1 MNSRNPMTTR
11 IPFGAAR
18 PMTYQA
24 GLTIL
29 ELMISMS
36 LGLLLVVGIGTVYV
50 GSNQTY
56 RVQED
61 HARIQ
66 ENGRYTLEAIG
77 RSLRQAGYAD
87 IPISPIATK
96 TSFTGTAISGLDTAC
111 PPTGTKVTDVLTVQY
126 DGIAGEKDCQDG
138 TIAAGEFVQHTYYV
152 DNNVLRC
159 KATRGATAP
168 TPPTAC
174 PAAGTG
180 IQLVPNVE
188 DLQILYGIDTDTP
201 GTPPPE
207 SADQY
212 VAAPTAAQR
221 PQVVSARVCVRIRS
235 DNIGISGTAQRYLN
249 CDGAL
254 GISTGAAA
262 FTTAAD
268 SRLRRTFVATFN
280 LRNRVNTTQ

>member
-1 MNSRNPMTTR
+1 MNSHTPITPRA
-11 IPFGAAR
+11 PFGAATPR
-18 PMTYQA
+18 KHQA
-24 GLTIL
+24 GLTLL

-61 HARIQ
+61 NARIQ
-66 ENGRYTLEAIG
+66 ENGRYALEAIG

-96 TSFTGTAISGLDTAC
+96 ISFTGTAISGLNTAC
-111 PPTGTKVTDVLTVQY
+111 PPTGTKITDVVTVQY

-138 TIAAGEFVQHTYYV
+138 TIAAGEFVQHTFYV

-159 KATRGATAP
+159 NATRAATAP

-174 PAAGTG
+174 LATGTG
-180 IQLVPNVE
+180 AQLVPNVE
-188 DLQILYGIDTDTP
+188 DLQVLYGIDTSGDQ
-201 GTPPPE
+201 

-212 VAAPTAAQR
+212 VAAPTAAQQ
-221 PQVVSARVCVRIRS
+221 PQVVSARVCALIRS
-235 DNIGISGTAQRYLN
+235 DNIGISGTAQSYMN
-249 CDGAL
+249 CGGAL
-254 GISTGAAA
+254 GTSTGAAA
-262 FTTAAD
+262 FTAAGD
-268 SRLRRTFVATFN
+268 TRLRRTFVATFN
-280 LRNRVNTTQ
+280 LRNRVTNTQ